1 VNPVIG
7 ILAIIALILL
17 NGYFVAAEFA
27 FVAAHRS
34 RLEDEAAEGNER
46 AGRAVRVL
54 TQLSFML
61 SGAQL
66 GITVT
71 SLIVGFIAEPTLGE
85 ALEPVM
91 EWIGVPEGSRAGIA
105 LSAGFVIATVIQMV
119 IGELAPKN
127 LAIARPETTSERTA
141 GFMLIY
147 LQIFRPLIRMFDG
160 AANRLLQAGGVEPT
174 EEVQGAVSAEEFEHI
189 VEASAERGEMSQ
201 RHADIV
207 VRVSRF
213 RTLHARDVMV
223 PWNRVDKLPAAL
235 RCGQIALSIKDTTH
249 SRLPIVDAKGRAT
262 SVFYIKDILQMTPRD
277 ANVAITKFERTPPV
291 VPETATLSTVLDQL
305 QRRKTELAL
314 VSDEYGA
321 PAGIVTLE
329 DLVEELVGDISDEF
343 DDDTDAPSIEMVSEG
358 SWLVPGQ
365 MRMDEVEEITDI
377 ALPDDDDY
385 ATIAGLVLSH
395 LQRIPRVGEVVNVGT
410 DRLTVKAM
418 DGWAVTRV
426 LLEANV
432 NSIDAQDGPDS
443 EPAS

>member
-1 VNPVIG
+1 MNPVIG
-7 ILAIIALILL
+7 ILAVVALILL

-54 TQLSFML
+54 KQLSFML

-71 SLIVGFIAEPTLGE
+71 SLVVGFIAEPTLGA
-85 ALEPVM
+85 ALEPLM
-91 EWIGVPEGSRAGIA
+91 ERIGVPEGSRAGVA
-105 LSAGFVIATVIQMV
+105 LSVGFVVATVAQMV

-127 LAIARPETTSERTA
+127 LAIARPESTSERTA

-147 LQIFRPLIRMFDG
+147 LRLFRPLIRLFDN
-160 AANRLLQAGGVEPT
+160 AANRLLKAGGVEPT

-223 PWNRVDKLPAAL
+223 PWNRVDKLSSTL
-235 RCGQIALSIKDTTH
+235 RCGQVAWSIKESTH
-249 SRLPIVDAKGRAT
+249 SRLPIVDPRGRVV
-262 SVFYIKDILQMTPRD
+262 SVFHIKDVLNMTPRD
-277 ANVAITKFERTPPV
+277 ANRPITKFDREPPV
-291 VPETATLSTVLDQL
+291 VPETATLSTVLETL
-305 QRRKTELAL
+305 QRNTTELAL

-343 DDDTDAPSIEMVSEG
+343 DDETDAPSIDRVDEG
-358 SWLVPGQ
+358 TWRVPGQ
-365 MRMDEVEEITDI
+365 MRVDEVDEITDI
-377 ALPDDDDY
+377 ALPNDDDY

-395 LQRIPRVGEVVNVGT
+395 LEHMPTVGESVDIGT
-410 DRLTVKAM
+410 DRLTVEAM
-418 DGWAVTRV
+418 DGWAITVV

-432 NSIDAQDGPDS
+432 NDIDDDQARVAED
-443 EPAS
+443 ET